1 MVMMFMG
8 AVVLVIDGIWYYS
21 CCTNSMEQGFLVP
34 YQTLIVVKLLK
45 QHDWLEWQDLEYL
58 QLNQYY
64 NQSMFGV
71 PQMVNENV
79 VVFRTV

>member
-1 MVMMFMG
+1 
-8 AVVLVIDGIWYYS
+8 
-21 CCTNSMEQGFLVP
+21 MEQEFFVP

>member
-1 MVMMFMG
+1 
-8 AVVLVIDGIWYYS
+8 
-21 CCTNSMEQGFLVP
+21 MEQGFFVP
-34 YQTLIVVKLLK
+34 YRTLIVVKLLK
-45 QHDWLEWQDLEYL
+45 QHDWLEWHDLEYL

-79 VVFRTV
+79 VVFHTV